1 MCNNVGLSLNGVNKG
16 NACCARCA
24 EFKPH
29 LEKGATVGDTSK
41 YNLCLA
47 LGSIYADGRCTG
59 ISSMKIE
66 EKYRSKGWSGSA
78 APEVNAN
85 CPISIPE
92 SVSAAIGGGNVVVTS
107 TQGLHMPDQ
116 KVPWSSEYR
125 GMIDSGKGITMEQW
139 LFGIPRAQ
147 SGAAQ
152 AGLIRGFTNSGFC
165 RDSGIEAPS
174 WPPKDLPK
182 TAVPLTG
189 KCGTAEVSE
198 VFGSKAF
205 VTRAGVLFF
214 DPLDSDTVGFMRMHG
229 SDSVYCQV
237 PAQDAVEFATQV
249 DGKAGDADFDQFVG
263 PYAPKVLKNNRTRLQ
278 SARYGCSPLPNTSQ
292 IDVTA
297 GQSDSVLGSLRR
309 VDGPRGFN
317 RISGVSARGNPSP
330 LASFDFAPDSLG
342 GYVFSGSCKDGSPAF
357 RGLNN
362 VNGIASQPGGIS
374 TGGSGSGQ
382 GTAGDA
388 GGSSA
393 TGSSRPKDR
402 SR

>member
-1 MCNNVGLSLNGVNKG
+1 M
-16 NACCARCA
+16 
-24 EFKPH
+24 
-29 LEKGATVGDTSK
+29 
-41 YNLCLA
+41 
-47 LGSIYADGRCTG
+47 
-59 ISSMKIE
+59 
-66 EKYRSKGWSGSA
+66 
-78 APEVNAN
+78 
-85 CPISIPE
+85 
-92 SVSAAIGGGNVVVTS
+92 VVTS
-107 TQGLHMPDQ
+107 TQGLRMPYQ

-317 RISGVSARGNPSP
+317 RIFGVSARDNPSP
-330 LASFDFAPDSLG
+330 LASVDFAPDSLG
-342 GYVFSGSCKDGSPAF
+342 GYVFSGRCKDGSPAF

-374 TGGSGSGQ
+374 TGGVLPEMRAGVQRQAVPARKTGPDEGSTEGVLSRPRET
-382 GTAGDA
+382 GLDA
-388 GGSSA
+388 RDL
-393 TGSSRPKDR
+393 GSSRVVFGGLR
-402 SR
+402 SQDAGRIYGTPHPGLHSHGV